1 MEFPRQEY
9 WRVLPFPS
17 PGDPP
22 DPRSEPRRHGNP
34 HICYFS
40 LIHDDAV
47 LFYITLPTYVANS
60 FNIIL
65 KVLVVQ
71 LCLTLCNLK
80 ECILPGSSVH
90 RILQARLPSPGY
102 LPNPGTEPGSPP
114 FQADY
119 LLSELPGKPRR
130 IIISV
135 LIILPNLYLKPPSTK
150 QRHLALDV
158 SPFQSIT
165 DTLVSRLGSA
175 NYCLFFFVHKV
186 LLEQSQAQLLIYLWL
201 LLCYDGEVE

>member
-1 MEFPRQEY
+1 MPENCCSVTKSWLFATPWTGAHQAPLSMEFPRQEY

-119 LLSELPGKPRR
+119 LLSELPGKPSFK
-130 IIISV
+130 IGA
-135 LIILPNLYLKPPSTK
+135 
-150 QRHLALDV
+150 H
-158 SPFQSIT
+158 
-165 DTLVSRLGSA
+165 
-175 NYCLFFFVHKV
+175 
-186 LLEQSQAQLLIYLWL
+186 
-201 LLCYDGEVE
+201 